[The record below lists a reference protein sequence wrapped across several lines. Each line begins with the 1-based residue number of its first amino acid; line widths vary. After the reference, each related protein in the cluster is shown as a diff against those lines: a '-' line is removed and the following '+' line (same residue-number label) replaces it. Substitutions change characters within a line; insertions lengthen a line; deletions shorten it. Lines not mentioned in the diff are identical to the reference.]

1 MFCVPGY
8 IGLSGCVW
16 QTFAQFVEKQALN
29 NENFIK
35 KFQDN
40 TTHHQ
45 QIDKKIGM
53 VLEKL
58 GFMETHFIDVREEL
72 TKKFNAKYQEI
83 DESLAATKL
92 ELSEYTDS

>member
-40 TTHHQ
+40 TTHH
-45 QIDKKIGM
+45 
-53 VLEKL
+53 
-58 GFMETHFIDVREEL
+58 
-72 TKKFNAKYQEI
+72 
-83 DESLAATKL
+83 
-92 ELSEYTDS
+92 